1 MRSRSTTTLPERV
14 RLFASQRQM
23 TLPVHIEL
31 VLKAIDNITQ
41 QIRELDRAVKTI
53 ARSSAICQYLMST
66 PGVGPI
72 TAVTFLATIDDPSRF
87 ERAHHVASYLGLTPG
102 ENSSSERQQRTSIT
116 KAGSS
121 SMRRTLIQAA
131 WIAFRRRPNDP
142 MVQWAQRVANRRGKN
157 IAVVALARKMSGV
170 MYALWRDNAHYNPTR
185 SAAAPA

>member
-1 MRSRSTTTLPERV
+1 
-14 RLFASQRQM
+14 M